1 MVLIIRSGAVVVLL
15 ALTGGPALADDNVRD
30 DKLQHPVNRV
40 LDDGRSVITYT
51 GGYFVG
57 FIQPQTDGGAPLWHG
72 RCEFYFKAGATF
84 KGTCANGKF
93 ERGYIS
99 SEESVIYF
107 DTTSDVVKELPR
119 PAKKLDL

>member
-1 MVLIIRSGAVVVLL
+1 MVLIIRSGAVAVLL
-15 ALTGGPALADDNVRD
+15 ALSGGPALADDDVRQN
-30 DKLQHPVNRV
+30 KLPHPVNRV

-51 GGYFVG
+51 GGYYVG
-57 FIQPQTDGGAPLWHG
+57 YTQAQPDGGKPLWHG

-93 ERGYIS
+93 ERGYIL

-107 DTTSDVVKELPR
+107 DVTRDEVKELPR